1 MLKTTEAAI
10 GKWYGILKHL
20 GVPENFLSGKHQSC
34 PLCQDGKDR
43 FRWDNKRGEGTY
55 YCSQCGAGSGMDFA
69 MRWTGLGFPE
79 CAKKID
85 EIVGNIPAGPVK
97 PQHDPLPALR
107 KLQSSLAPMDGINP
121 VRRYLKGRGL
131 TPSPATRF
139 CPSWQY
145 WEDGRKKGFWPVMAH
160 QFVGP
165 DGSPLTWHVTYL
177 TTEGHKAP
185 LDAPRKV
192 MPAIGPLS
200 GGAIRLY
207 RAGKILGVA
216 EGIETAI
223 AAHQITGHP
232 VWACYSAT
240 LLEQFQ
246 PPEGVEH
253 VVIFG
258 DNDSSFTGQ
267 KAAYVLAHRLNRL
280 GLGVTVEIPNRI
292 DSDFADE
299 VTA

>member
-10 GKWYGILKHL
+10 GKWPGILREL
-20 GVPENFLSGKHQSC
+20 GVPEEFLRNKHGPC
-34 PLCQDGKDR
+34 PFCEGRDR
-43 FRWDNKRGEGTY
+43 YRFDDKQGAGTW
-55 YCSQCGAGSGMDFA
+55 YCNGCGAGDGIQFAQRWLNADFA
-69 MRWTGLGFPE
+69 E
-79 CAKKID
+79 AAKRVD

-192 MPAIGPLS
+192 MPAIGSLS

-223 AAHQITGHP
+223 AAHLITGRP